1 MTAIESVRN
10 LPLHEKLQVM
20 EAIWEDLSEDPAQV
34 EIPDWHREILDE
46 RAAMVLE
53 GKAKF
58 LDWDSVKQQLI
69 QAKV

>member
-20 EAIWEDLSEDPAQV
+20 EAIWEDLSGDPAQV

-69 QAKV
+69 HAKA